1 MNKNYII
8 THLSF
13 NPTFLIQPNDLIDL
27 ETAEL
32 LRAWMLDN
40 EDKIDTLF
48 LNNPDAKYFLQVRC
62 NH

>member
-13 NPTFLIQPNDLIDL
+13 NPTFLIQPDDLIDL

-32 LRAWMLDN
+32 LRTWIL
-40 EDKIDTLF
+40 
-48 LNNPDAKYFLQVRC
+48 YF
-62 NH
+62 